1 MKLIKHEPDEGQKM
15 NMTPMID
22 VVFQLL
28 IFFMIVTEMTQSEKA
43 DLTLPKA
50 TEATPDD
57 GERGRYTI
65 NVTRNGRV
73 MLGAQYVTIDRL
85 DEILGLVVKLE
96 GRKKFSE
103 TPILIRADKNTH
115 FEKVQKIMA
124 KCIKHKIWRISFG
137 AMAGVEERDVTVGGG
152 GS

>member
-1 MKLIKHEPDEGQKM
+1 MKLVKRKPDEGQKM

-43 DLTLPKA
+43 DLILPKA
-50 TEATPDD
+50 TEATPDK

-65 NVTRNGRV
+65 NVTRNGQIL
-73 MLGAQYVTIDRL
+73 LGAQHVTIDRL

-103 TPILIRADKNTH
+103 TPILIRADKNTY
-115 FEKVQKIMA
+115 FEKVQQIMG
-124 KCIKHKIWRISFG
+124 KCVKHKIWKISFG
-137 AMAGVEERDVTVGGG
+137 AMTGVEKHDVTVKGD